1 MAPFHTFNGGTWNNK
16 SYSVGIDS
24 NSTLSNFSFNATAK
38 TLSFDVTGT
47 NGTMGFCRVAIPNM
61 LMSCA
66 SLNDWIVKVN
76 GTLVGDRTI
85 TTSGNY
91 TYIYFQYHH
100 STETVQIASTIAI
113 PELQPLMLMPLLMI
127 ITLLAAIVSK
137 RKRKTSHITNSERD
151 SELL

>member
-1 MAPFHTFNGGTWNNK
+1 MFNAGTWNNNP
-16 SYSVGIDS
+16 YSVGIES

-38 TLSFDVTGT
+38 TLSFNVTGT

-66 SLNDWIVKVN
+66 YPNDWIVKFN

-85 TTSGNY
+85 TTSRNY
-91 TYIYFQYHH
+91 TYIYFTYHH

-113 PELQPLMLMPLLMI
+113 PEFQPLMLMPLLMI
-127 ITLLAAIVSK
+127 ITLLVAIVSK
-137 RKRKTSHITNSERD
+137 RKQNIAYHQF
-151 SELL
+151 